1 MEKVRVF
8 ALGGLDEDG
17 KNMYAVDVD
26 GEIILIEAGIKYP
39 ESSKLGV
46 EKITPDFT
54 YILDNIDR
62 VKAMFITHAH
72 DDVVG
77 ALPYLLKQADIEVYA
92 TPLNANI
99 IQGNLMQSGIKSAN
113 IKKIKRGA
121 KVKVGNLTVE
131 TFGTTHSVGESIGIA
146 IKTSS
151 GYIVYTGEFI
161 VDFDAHDPA
170 FSCDISKIAELGNQN
185 VLCLMTESIGA
196 SRKGHTAPLHRI
208 RDIID
213 PYFEN
218 ANGRIIISTYAQNV
232 YRAMEILN
240 LAIRYKRKVAIIG
253 HELNFMLEKV
263 VSMGYLSIPN
273 GLLVDLK
280 KCDPNDPNLVIVISG
295 SGPNI
300 FRTMHRIA
308 FNEDDLIQ
316 FHEDDTII
324 IASPIV
330 PGTEKEAAN
339 MENELYKSGAKIVT
353 LSGKQ
358 VYSMH
363 ASSEDLKMML
373 YLLKPKYYLP
383 VRGEY
388 RQLID
393 NANVA
398 TSMDIT
404 PDRIIVLDNG
414 QVADFEDGI
423 LKTTANQVPVGEVMI
438 DGSSELDSSGV
449 VIKDR
454 EQLSTDGVIVVGV
467 VIDFKTKAVIGGP
480 DVQMRGFVYLKD
492 ADHIVA
498 SIMNMCEETINE
510 CVSGERYENM
520 ACRVEMRD
528 KIAKYVLKETGK
540 RPMILPAIVE
550 INTAQ

>member
-1 MEKVRVF
+1 MDKIRIF

-17 KNMYAVDVD
+17 KNMYAV
-26 GEIILIEAGIKYP
+26 EINDEIVLIEAGIKYP

-46 EKITPDFT
+46 EKIIPDFT

-62 VKAMFITHAH
+62 VKGIFITHAH

-77 ALPYLLKQADIEVYA
+77 ALPYLLRDANLDVYA

-99 IQGNLMQSGIKSAN
+99 IQGNLLQYGIKSAS
-113 IKKIKRGA
+113 IKKIKRGS
-121 KVKVGNLTVE
+121 KVKVGNIEIE
-131 TFGTTHSVGESIGIA
+131 TFATTHSIGESIGLA
-146 IKTSS
+146 IKTSQ

-161 VDFDAHDPA
+161 VDFDARDEA
-170 FSCDISKIAELGNQN
+170 FSCDVSKIAELGNRN
-185 VLCLMTESIGA
+185 VLCLLTESIGA
-196 SRKGHTAPLHRI
+196 GRKGHTAPNHRI
-208 RDIID
+208 ID
-213 PYFEN
+213 MIEPYFET
-218 ANGRIIISTYAQNV
+218 AQGRIVISTYAQNI

-240 LAIRYKRKVAIIG
+240 LAIRYKRKVVIFG
-253 HELNFMLEKV
+253 HELRYLLDKLV
-263 VSMGYLSIPN
+263 GMGYFTIPV
-273 GLLVDLK
+273 GLLVDPK
-280 KCDPNDPNLVIVISG
+280 KIDPNDENLVVIVSG

-300 FRTMHRIA
+300 FRFMNRIA
-308 FNEDDLIQ
+308 LHEDDT
-316 FHEDDTII
+316 FNFSENDTII

-330 PGTEKEAAN
+330 PGTEKEASN
-339 MENELYKSGAKIVT
+339 MENELYKLGPKIVT

-363 ASSEDLKMML
+363 ASSEDLKMMM
-373 YLLKPKYYLP
+373 YLLKPKYYMP

-398 TSMDIT
+398 TTMGIT
-404 PDRIIVLDNG
+404 PDRIVILDNG
-414 QVADFEDGI
+414 QIAEFENGV
-423 LKTTANQVPVGEVMI
+423 LKSTGNSIPVGEVMI
-438 DGSSELDSSGV
+438 DGSEELDSSGV

-467 VIDFKTKAVIGGP
+467 VIDFKTKEVIGGP

-492 ADHIVA
+492 ADHIVNT
-498 SIMNMCEETINE
+498 IMKICEDTIQEMHDANCYDNMNCK
-510 CVSGERYENM
+510 S
-520 ACRVEMRD
+520 EMRE

-550 INTAQ
+550 INA